1 MTQNTIPA
9 LPTSPYWRLLKGLNT
24 KEKLDLIALLSTSL
38 IKAEP
43 AEVNPS
49 KWASRF
55 VGVWKDSRT
64 ADEIVSDI
72 RDARTANSFD
82 ITL

>member
-1 MTQNTIPA
+1 MIQSSIPA

-24 KEKLDLIALLSTSL
+24 KEKLDLIVLLSSSL
-38 IKAEP
+38 IKEEP
-43 AEVNPS
+43 AEENPS

-64 ADEIVSDI
+64 ADEIVNDI
-72 RDARTANSFD
+72 RDARTR
-82 ITL
+82 LMG

>member
-1 MTQNTIPA
+1 M
-9 LPTSPYWRLLKGLNT
+9 PTSPYWSLLSGLSNR
-24 KEKLDLIALLSTSL
+24 EKLDLIVMLSSSI

-43 AEVNPS
+43 EEENPS

-72 RDARTANSFD
+72 RQARTVNTFD
-82 ITL
+82 IAP

>member
-1 MTQNTIPA
+1 MLLYSINKCNFARGNETINMIRNTIPGMS
-9 LPTSPYWRLLKGLNT
+9 TSPYWRLLKGLNT

-43 AEVNPS
+43 AEENPS

-55 VGVWKDSRT
+55 VGVWKD
-64 ADEIVSDI
+64 
-72 RDARTANSFD
+72 
-82 ITL
+82 